1 VPRYDFSTVPSLDR
15 VLVPAGV
22 DVAAKQQVIA
32 AWSVD
37 RPHTPVEDV
46 FQNVGK
52 GETAYDATFEDLAQT
67 QGAALARADAS
78 LLYFVIDPARL
89 QGTDWLGQ
97 DWLSP
102 LLLAVVGV
110 AFVYVVTHPK
120 RARRTRFQP
129 GADWS
134 EAVDWA
140 RDVERYGF
148 DSYWVSDHPALF
160 RADCWTAPGG
170 ARRGHSKTVTRHVR
184 VLHGVPQPDGPRS
197 LRGRSSPVECWTTDP
212 WCWERRPSA
221 GIRNARL
228 AHWDRSPARR
238 DAAETVVVVWR
249 LLNGGKVSRD
259 GRHVHL
265 IDVELD
271 AVAGGFAKRLTC
283 RL

>member
-1 VPRYDFSTVPSLDR
+1 MTSLQSSRSSQRGPSTGRIRPLKTSSRTSGRARQPTTPRLKIWPRRRARRWPEPTRAPLLRHPSR
-15 VLVPAGV
+15 
-22 DVAAKQQVIA
+22 K
-32 AWSVD
+32 
-37 RPHTPVEDV
+37 TP
-46 FQNVGK
+46 
-52 GETAYDATFEDLAQT
+52 
-67 QGAALARADAS
+67 
-78 LLYFVIDPARL
+78 
-89 QGTDWLGQ
+89 GTDWLVQ

-148 DSYWVSDHPALF
+148 DSYWVGDHPALF

-184 VLHGVPQPDGPRS
+184 VLHGVPQPGGPRS

-238 DAAETVVVVWR
+238 DAEETVVVVWR

-271 AVAGGFAKRLTC
+271 AVAGGFAKPLTC